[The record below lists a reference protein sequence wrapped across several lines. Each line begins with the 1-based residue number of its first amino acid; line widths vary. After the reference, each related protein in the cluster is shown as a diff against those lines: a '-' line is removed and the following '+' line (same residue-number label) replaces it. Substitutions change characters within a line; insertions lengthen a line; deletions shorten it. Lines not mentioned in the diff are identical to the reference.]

1 MDRGQADPLYDSG
14 KFARLMLEEIANLF
28 TRWYAFLE
36 GHLSRVDPLVTPSEI
51 ALR

>member
-1 MDRGQADPLYDSG
+1 MDRSQADPLSDSG
-14 KFARLMLEEIANLF
+14 KFAKLMLEETGNLF
-28 TRWYAFLE
+28 TCWHAFLE